1 MQTFTPL
8 EYLKI
13 DVASNFGLDKL
24 DWDDRISWFDKNED
38 QLEQLLPAAD
48 EPALYYAGLQAYRK
62 ALKGEP
68 TGYPISLDAA
78 SSGLQ
83 LLAVLTGCESS
94 ASLCGVISTGHR
106 ADAYTTIYQ
115 SMCQAIGDSAKIAR
129 DDCKQAI
136 MTSLYS
142 SSAIPKKVFGEGD
155 LLKVFYDTMESM
167 APGAWSLNQGLQS
180 LWQPYALSHDWVL
193 PDNFHAHVKVDN
205 TITKFIQVENAPVGI
220 DITVNQ
226 GTKEGRSIS
235 PNIVHS
241 IDGMIVREMHRRC
254 DFDNDKLQSLIG
266 SLLLQDK
273 HGIKF
278 GTRVTTES
286 DRLVQRL
293 WQLYEASGFLSAR
306 ILDNLCPENMGLVD
320 LDPVRELIKTL
331 PEKSFHLISIH
342 DCFRC
347 HPNYANNMRRQYN
360 QILADI
366 SRSNMLSFLASQIT
380 GHHVPVTKMA
390 DLSAKILEADYAL
403 T

>member
-1 MQTFTPL
+1 
-8 EYLKI
+8 
-13 DVASNFGLDKL
+13 
-24 DWDDRISWFDKNED
+24 
-38 QLEQLLPAAD
+38 
-48 EPALYYAGLQAYRK
+48 
-62 ALKGEP
+62 
-68 TGYPISLDAA
+68 
-78 SSGLQ
+78 
-83 LLAVLTGCESS
+83 
-94 ASLCGVISTGHR
+94 
-106 ADAYTTIYQ
+106 
-115 SMCQAIGDSAKIAR
+115 
-129 DDCKQAI
+129 
-136 MTSLYS
+136 
-142 SSAIPKKVFGEGD
+142 
-155 LLKVFYDTMESM
+155 
-167 APGAWSLNQGLQS
+167 
-180 LWQPYALSHDWVL
+180 
-193 PDNFHAHVKVDN
+193 
-205 TITKFIQVENAPVGI
+205 
-220 DITVNQ
+220 
-226 GTKEGRSIS
+226 
-235 PNIVHS
+235 
-241 IDGMIVREMHRRC
+241 MHRRC

-278 GTRVTTES
+278 GTRVSTES